1 MRSPWLLL
9 GLTLNLVSCGEPNAE
24 GAARRFCHELT
35 AGRWEE
41 ALKVIGR
48 DTEVSSGFAASPVV
62 DQALLK
68 AILSS
73 SRCEVTG
80 MRTETI
86 ASITFDAVDGPAL
99 MHQLPVQSRGAGP
112 GGNDLVSKRV
122 TSQVRGGDAPRRT
135 LVKIVPLWQ
144 EDGKW
149 TATPLGLE
157 LLLDGMT
164 GGLKGG

>member
-1 MRSPWLLL
+1 MRSPWLL
-9 GLTLNLVSCGEPNAE
+9 GLTLTLVSCGEPTAE
-24 GAARRFCHELT
+24 GAARTFCRELS

-48 DTEVSSGFAASPVV
+48 DSEVKRGLAASPVG
-62 DQALLK
+62 DQELLMTTLG
-68 AILSS
+68 A
-73 SRCEVTG
+73 SRCEVTE

-86 ASITFDAVDGPAL
+86 ASITFDAVDTPAL
-99 MHQLPVQSRGAGP
+99 MHDLSGQTRGAGP
-112 GGNDLVSKRV
+112 GGTAWAAQHV
-122 TSQVRGGDAPRRT
+122 TSQIREGHAPRRT

-144 EDGKW
+144 EDGRW

-157 LLLDGMT
+157 ILLDGMT